1 MEDVC
6 FSHPGSCPC
15 VHAGRVEVSRAF
27 GDKVFKKQ
35 GMTALPDI
43 QAFQMTPRDAFLLC
57 GCDGFWGTY
66 SQTIP
71 TLLTCY

>member
-1 MEDVC
+1 MKVEKWPES
-6 FSHPGSCPC
+6 FLC
-15 VHAGRVEVSRAF
+15 VYAGRVEVSRAF

-43 QAFQMTPRDAFLLC
+43 QAFQITARDAFLLC

-71 TLLTCY
+71 LLLT